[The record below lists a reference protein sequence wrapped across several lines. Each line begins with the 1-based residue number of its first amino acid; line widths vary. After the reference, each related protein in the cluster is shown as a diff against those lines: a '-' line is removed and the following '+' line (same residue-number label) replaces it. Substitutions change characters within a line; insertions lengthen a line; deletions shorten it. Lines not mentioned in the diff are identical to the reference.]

1 MTSTDGDAR
10 FVNLMTPAR
19 FGRIHLRN
27 RVVMAPMTRA
37 RATPDGAVTDIMVE
51 YYRQRAGAGMIIT
64 EGVYPSE
71 DGKGYCRTPGLVSS
85 DHAAG
90 WRRVTEAV
98 HAEGGTIVMQMM
110 HVGRVAVAANKA
122 AGAETIAPSAVAAR
136 LRMYTDVDGGTMQPC
151 DPPRALDGDEIPAVI
166 ADYVRSTEL
175 AFEAGFDG
183 VELHGTSGYL
193 PAQFLSTGTN
203 HRDDDWGGSVAGRI
217 RFFVEVASAMA
228 DVDGADRIGF
238 RVCPGNPYNDLH
250 DDDPEETFRALL
262 AGLDPLGLA
271 YCHTLRLPT
280 GPVDNEALCRQGF
293 SGPLIINDSY
303 EPAEANQALAEG
315 RGDAVAFGRRFI
327 TNPDLVDRIA
337 GGHELAS
344 TRVDHIYDPGPQG
357 YIDFPTRSD

>member
-1 MTSTDGDAR
+1 
-10 FVNLMTPAR
+10 
-19 FGRIHLRN
+19 
-27 RVVMAPMTRA
+27 
-37 RATPDGAVTDIMVE
+37 MVE

-71 DGKGYCRTPGLVSS
+71 AGKGYCRTPGLVSS

-90 WRRVTEAV
+90 WRRVTDAV
-98 HAEGGTIVMQMM
+98 HAEGGTIVMQLM

-122 AGAETIAPSAVAAR
+122 AGAVKVAPSAVAAR

-151 DPPRALDGDEIPAVI
+151 EPPRALDADEIAAVI
-166 ADYVRSTEL
+166 ADYGRSTEL

-238 RVCPGNPYNDLH
+238 GSVPATPTTISTTTIRRRH
-250 DDDPEETFRALL
+250 SRLL
-262 AGLDPLGLA
+262 AALDRSDSRTA
-271 YCHTLRLPT
+271 TRS
-280 GPVDNEALCRQGF
+280 VCRQGR
-293 SGPLIINDSY
+293 STTRHCV
-303 EPAEANQALAEG
+303 G
-315 RGDAVAFGRRFI
+315 RG
-327 TNPDLVDRIA
+327 
-337 GGHELAS
+337 S
-344 TRVDHIYDPGPQG
+344 RV
-357 YIDFPTRSD
+357 R